1 MLRRFGLL
9 ALNESLVCS
18 SSSSRVPV
26 QRRPHAILSSQ
37 VSAQRRPHWQTLHL
51 DEAVSLDTVA
61 PAAVN
66 RRAERTN
73 MTWRSLDLDDC
84 DDLPDSKAASGR
96 LCPWMTDAWLGLMCG
111 SVHWSDGSRSEE
123 ESTLKHMPHQ
133 STHQDCSL
141 GSCSPSEWYNT
152 GSKSET

>member
-1 MLRRFGLL
+1 MGIAVIQAWMNKANPEKKQASGRGKKNMLRRVGLL
-9 ALNESLVCS
+9 SLNESLVCS

-61 PAAVN
+61 PDAVN

-84 DDLPDSKAASGR
+84 DDP
-96 LCPWMTDAWLGLMCG
+96 PEPQQ
-111 SVHWSDGSRSEE
+111 SRRWQ
-123 ESTLKHMPHQ
+123 TL
-133 STHQDCSL
+133 SL
-141 GSCSPSEWYNT
+141 DD
-152 GSKSET
+152 

>member
-1 MLRRFGLL
+1 MGIAVIQAWMNKANPEKKQASGPRSSVHAAGRGKKKHVKKIWATL
-9 ALNESLVCS
+9 ALNESLACS
-18 SSSSRVPV
+18 SSSSRAPA

-61 PAAVN
+61 PDAVN

-84 DDLPDSKAASGR
+84 DDP
-96 LCPWMTDAWLGLMCG
+96 PEPQQ
-111 SVHWSDGSRSEE
+111 SRQWQ
-123 ESTLKHMPHQ
+123 TL
-133 STHQDCSL
+133 SL
-141 GSCSPSEWYNT
+141 DD
-152 GSKSET
+152 